1 MVIMSHILPVDGIF
15 LKPLHLFRRILFV
28 AIAQSSLAGM
38 CSPSAHAQ
46 EASFEDFPVLVRC
59 ELGGV
64 VRAYYLSKIDPDGAA
79 VYMSPDNQAGTI
91 TITGKATPVGGE
103 WSGSCSGKTLEQLR
117 TAGQA
122 YDLQR

>member
-1 MVIMSHILPVDGIF
+1 MNHILPGDDIF
-15 LKPLHLFRRILFV
+15 LKPLRLFRGILLV

-38 CSPSAHAQ
+38 YSPSAYAQ

-59 ELGGV
+59 ELSGV
-64 VRAYYLSKIDPDGAA
+64 VHIYYLSKIGPDGAA
-79 VYMSPDNQAGTI
+79 VYMSPDNRAGTI

-122 YDLQR
+122 YDLHR